1 MLARERKGPR
11 WTDHRHGTEPWQA
24 RRAALVC
31 EEKDEEATE
40 KEIERE
46 HSPRKKKNEEE
57 EEEEE
62 ERERDAVKATCLGQM
77 SCKELG
83 IVLVCR
89 CAGPQPA
96 RVSSGRNWPGRSLLF
111 YVASLSTWTA

>member
-1 MLARERKGPR
+1 MLARETKGPR
-11 WTDHRHGTEPWQA
+11 WTDHRHGTEPWQT
-24 RRAALVC
+24 RRAALGC
-31 EEKDEEATE
+31 EEEKDEEAME

-62 ERERDAVKATCLGQM
+62 EERERDEVKATCLGQM

-83 IVLVCR
+83 IVLVC
-89 CAGPQPA
+89 
-96 RVSSGRNWPGRSLLF
+96 
-111 YVASLSTWTA
+111 